1 MQNEDAIRAE
11 ALQDTKELFNILMYI
26 HQMHESVVGLLSDLK
41 SPDPDVAGTLESAL
55 SEMAAVSDAMTAL
68 RSRLEARLGELGIMS
83 GDVRH

>member
-41 SPDPDVAGTLESAL
+41 SPDPDVAGTNATSPFKMIDPVWCL
-55 SEMAAVSDAMTAL
+55 TAQ
-68 RSRLEARLGELGIMS
+68 S
-83 GDVRH
+83 G